1 MNAVMANIGASIR
14 ASIRQVFGIG
24 RRQYES
30 RPVIVLG
37 MHRSGTSFLTGSL
50 QLAGL
55 DLGNHSTWNPHNRK
69 GNRENGDIVAFQDAV
84 LAARGHAW
92 DNPPGDPVI
101 WTQDEQARAAEVIAA
116 YDRTGPWGFKDPR
129 TLLMAEAWTRFYP
142 EARFVGIFRNPVA
155 VCRSLMRRSP
165 IPEAEA
171 YALWE
176 AYNRRLL
183 AVHERRPF
191 PLLCFDVPEAV
202 LHEKLNRVL
211 PELGL
216 KPLRREVFFSP
227 DLKHHDSVA
236 EIIPEPLRP
245 LYAALGARQC

>member
-1 MNAVMANIGASIR
+1 VNIVSVLF
-14 ASIRQVFGIG
+14 RQLLGTG
-24 RRQYES
+24 RTRSATSS

-55 DLGNHSTWNPHNRK
+55 DLGNHSTWNPHNLK
-69 GNRENGDIVAFQDAV
+69 GNRENGDIVAFHDAV
-84 LAARGHAW
+84 LAARGHVW
-92 DNPPGDPVI
+92 NNPPVNPVV
-101 WTQDEQARAAEVIAA
+101 WSPEEQAQARNLIAA

-129 TLLMAEAWTRFYP
+129 TLLMTDAWREICP

-155 VCRSLMRRSP
+155 VCRSLRRRSQMT
-165 IPEAEA
+165 EAAA

-183 AVHERRPF
+183 DLCLSQPF
-191 PLLCFDVPEAV
+191 PLLCFDMPEAE

-211 PELGL
+211 PDLGL
-216 KPLRREVFFSP
+216 KPLRQEVFFSP
-227 DLKHHDSVA
+227 ELRHHDSA
-236 EIIPEPLRP
+236 PEVVPEALRP